1 MHGLKRRVDAN
12 SLSLFSQPPFAKP
25 GIVFSTFGKL
35 ILREPVVCK
44 RKINGIL
51 KRRGGE
57 EKKKSYFKKKKHPSK
72 KKKEKE
78 KALAVKRARAF
89 LRCVFVEHCES

>member
-51 KRRGGE
+51 KRTG
-57 EKKKSYFKKKKHPSK
+57 KKKKKQLK
-72 KKKEKE
+72 KKQERKKEKE
-78 KALAVKRARAF
+78 KRLPLKELVLF
-89 LRCVFVEHCES
+89 